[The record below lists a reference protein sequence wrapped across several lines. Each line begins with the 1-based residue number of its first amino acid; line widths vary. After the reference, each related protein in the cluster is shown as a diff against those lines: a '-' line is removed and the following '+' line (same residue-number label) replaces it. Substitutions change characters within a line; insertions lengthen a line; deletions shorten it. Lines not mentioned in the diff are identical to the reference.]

1 MAVFSAPV
9 QPFKWK
15 PDGGTTGVPQIKH
28 YPAGQGTAGAAF
40 PYWSYGQV
48 LQQVVTG
55 TVTAPNP
62 NGILVNFAGPVA
74 FSNAA
79 QLSVVTV
86 TFVATAGAPS
96 LTLWAAVT
104 YTDAGGDES
113 QVSPLLPI
121 GVPAGFTVD
130 ISVSAAGA
138 PVGATQFNVYAGLF
152 PRQWFSQ
159 VTHTALGGTAVLA
172 YPLTNYAGM
181 IAAPAGASTNLIGMS
196 DSAFDQVFDP
206 LSAFP
211 GRRNPFGATMSTDPL
226 MGTNALWPVL
236 KLGAGTFELNLVQA
250 FSNALIGAAVGLNI
264 DAATGRSVWDT
275 TQTQVATIV
284 EQEFGM
290 YQGGLG
296 VPGTRVFARF
306 LPTVII

>member
-15 PDGGTTGVPQIKH
+15 PDGGSTGVPQIKH
-28 YPAGQGTAGAAF
+28 YPCGQGTAGAAF
-40 PYWSYGQV
+40 PYWAYGQV

-55 TVTAPNP
+55 TVTSPNP
-62 NGILVNFAGPVA
+62 NGTLVLFNGPVA
-74 FSNAA
+74 FTNAA

-86 TFVATAGAPS
+86 TLVAAAGAPA
-96 LTLWAAVT
+96 LTIWAAVT

-113 QVSPLLPI
+113 QVSPLIPI
-121 GVPAGFTVD
+121 GVPANFTAS
-130 ISVSAAGA
+130 ISVSAVGA

-152 PRQWFSQ
+152 PRFWFLQ
-159 VTHTALGGTAVLA
+159 VGHTALGGVAALT

-181 IAAPAGASTNLIGMS
+181 VPAPIGASTNLIGMS

-211 GRRNPFGATMSTDPL
+211 GRRSPYGATMSTDPL

-236 KLGAGTFELNLVQA
+236 KLSTGTFEMNLVQA
-250 FSNALIGAAVGLNI
+250 FSPALIGAAVGINI
-264 DAATGRSVWDT
+264 DPLTQRSVWDT

-306 LPTVII
+306 LPTVQF

>member
-1 MAVFSAPV
+1 VAVFSAPV

-28 YPAGQGTAGAAF
+28 YPCGQGTGGGAL

-55 TVTAPNP
+55 TVTSPNP
-62 NGILVNFAGPVA
+62 NGTLLLFQGPVA
-74 FSNAA
+74 FTNAA

-86 TFVATAGAPS
+86 TLVAAAGAPS
-96 LTLWAAVT
+96 LTLYAAVT

-121 GVPAGFTVD
+121 GVPAGFTVS
-130 ISVSAAGA
+130 ISVSAVGA

-152 PRQWFSQ
+152 PRFWFLQ
-159 VTHTALGGTAVLA
+159 VAHTALGGTAALT

-181 IAAPAGASTNLIGMS
+181 LPAPVGAVTNLIGMS

-206 LSAFP
+206 LSGFP
-211 GRRNPFGATMSTDPL
+211 GRRNPYGATMSTDPL
-226 MGTNALWPVL
+226 MGTNALWPVI

-250 FSNALIGAAVGLNI
+250 FSPALIGAAVGINI

-275 TQTQVATIV
+275 TQPQVATIT

-290 YQGGLG
+290 FQGGMG

-306 LPTVII
+306 LPTVQF

>member
-28 YPAGQGTAGAAF
+28 YPCGQGTAGAAL

-55 TVTAPNP
+55 TVTSPNP
-62 NGILVNFAGPVA
+62 NGTLLAFAGPVS
-74 FSNAA
+74 FTNAA

-86 TFVATAGAPS
+86 TFVAAAGAPA

-130 ISVSAAGA
+130 ISVSAAGGRGG
-138 PVGATQFNVYAGLF
+138 GAHL
-152 PRQWFSQ
+152 
-159 VTHTALGGTAVLA
+159 H
-172 YPLTNYAGM
+172 
-181 IAAPAGASTNLIGMS
+181 
-196 DSAFDQVFDP
+196 
-206 LSAFP
+206 
-211 GRRNPFGATMSTDPL
+211 
-226 MGTNALWPVL
+226 
-236 KLGAGTFELNLVQA
+236 
-250 FSNALIGAAVGLNI
+250 
-264 DAATGRSVWDT
+264 RS
-275 TQTQVATIV
+275 
-284 EQEFGM
+284 
-290 YQGGLG
+290 
-296 VPGTRVFARF
+296 
-306 LPTVII
+306 